1 MADRINRLT
10 RELGLAAAPPPFE
23 TDSKRI
29 CRRVE
34 VILSAEDRE
43 RKYYMKHKIRLAAV
57 LAAAAVALTTT
68 ALAAGPVIGGML
80 QKALGAFT
88 PYAQTQEGI
97 VEKEGIQ
104 VKVLSALTDGLCAKV
119 YLEVTDLT
127 GDRLKNASIS
137 GKLKLTLD
145 GETSWAEGC
154 RVVDYDPETKTALV
168 CLERNSGIFFQNEI
182 NTTVLL
188 SDLQPGRYVVQG
200 QEEVSLEGL
209 TSEPV
214 PSQVLPTGE
223 TVLIPNETERE
234 LTGGISLAAVGFGDD
249 GRFHTLFRLPDEA
262 ILERSWCMAT
272 PRSQAV
278 SDSGDP
284 FWGATVG
291 ESGRSP
297 YSQDGTYDE
306 NTVAFE
312 QDGKKYYDI
321 SYVRRPGGRSL
332 PESLAPITCVYKTEE
347 PVEATWELPVTLRP
361 VETIT
366 SPLCGLIDHN
376 ALKELRLSP
385 LGVVLVSNSTDWT
398 QIGGYPLTVFLS
410 DGSSFHP
417 ESGIH
422 GHQKDGPNMARWEFD
437 RPIEVNDITGVALGC
452 WMIPVENGVA
462 GEGYWLPS
470 LPE

>member
-1 MADRINRLT
+1 MAERSKRLA
-10 RELGLAAAPPPFE
+10 RELGLAAASPPFE
-23 TDSKRI
+23 VDPKRI

-34 VILSAEDRE
+34 AVLSAEERE
-43 RKYYMKHKIRLAAV
+43 RKCYMKHKIRLAAV
-57 LAAAAVALTTT
+57 LVAAAVALTTT

-80 QKALGAFT
+80 QKALGAFA
-88 PYAQTQEGI
+88 PYAQSQEGI

-104 VKVLSALTDGLCAKV
+104 VKVVSALTDDLCAKV

-127 GDRLKNASIS
+127 GDRLKNASIF
-137 GKLKLTLD
+137 GKLKLDLE
-145 GETSWAEGC
+145 GETSWSEGC
-154 RVVDYDPETKTALV
+154 RIVDYDPETKTALV
-168 CLERNSGIFFQNEI
+168 CLERNSGVFFQNEV

-188 SDLQPGRYVVQG
+188 SDLQPGRHVIQG
-200 QEEVSLEGL
+200 QEEISLEGL

-234 LTGGISLAAVGFGDD
+234 LTGGIALAAVGFGGD
-249 GRFHTLFRLPDEA
+249 GRLHTLFRLPDEA

-272 PRSQAV
+272 PRSQVV
-278 SDSGDP
+278 SDRGNP

-297 YSQDGTYDE
+297 HPQDGTYDE
-306 NTVAFE
+306 NTAAFE

-321 SYVRRPGGRSL
+321 SYVRRPGGPEL
-332 PESLAPITCVYKTEE
+332 PEYLAPITCVYKTEE
-347 PVEATWELPVTLRP
+347 PVEATWELPVTLRS
-361 VETIT
+361 VEAVT
-366 SPLCGLIDHN
+366 SPIFGLIDHN
-376 ALKELRLSP
+376 TLKELRLSP
-385 LGVVLVSNSTDWT
+385 LGVVLVSTSTDWT
-398 QIGGYPLTVFLS
+398 QIEGYPLTVFLS
-410 DGSSFHP
+410 DGATFHP
-417 ESGIH
+417 ESGVN
-422 GHQKDGPNMARWEFD
+422 GHQKDGPNMARWVFD

-462 GEGYWLPS
+462 GEGYWLSS

>member
-1 MADRINRLT
+1 MLLDNYRREMDAIGPSDVQMERLLT
-10 RELGLAAAPPPFE
+10 AIREETPARRRAPLCHVLA
-23 TDSKRI
+23 
-29 CRRVE
+29 V
-34 VILSAEDRE
+34 
-43 RKYYMKHKIRLAAV
+43 AAV
-57 LAAAAVALTTT
+57 CAALTIT
-68 ALAAGPVIGGML
+68 ALAAGPVISGML
-80 QKALGAFT
+80 QKALGTFV
-88 PYAQTQEGI
+88 PYAQSQEGI

-104 VKVLSALTDGLCAKV
+104 VKVVSALTDDLCV
-119 YLEVTDLT
+119 QVFLEVTDLT
-127 GDRLKNASIS
+127 GDRLKDAAIT
-137 GKLKLTLD
+137 GKLKLDLE
-145 GETSWAEGC
+145 GETSWSEGC
-154 RVVDYDPETKTALV
+154 RIVDYDPEAKTALV
-168 CLERNSGIFFQNEI
+168 CLERNSGVFLQGEV

-188 SDLQPGRYVVQG
+188 SDLQPGRHVIQG
-200 QEEVSLEGL
+200 QEEISLEGL

-214 PSQVLPTGE
+214 PSQVLPTRE

-234 LTGGISLAAVGFGDD
+234 LTGGIALAAVGFGGD

-272 PRSQAV
+272 PRSQVV
-278 SDSGDP
+278 SDRGDP

-291 ESGRSP
+291 ESGRCP
-297 YSQDGTYDE
+297 HPQDGTYDE
-306 NTVAFE
+306 NTAAFE
-312 QDGKKYYDI
+312 QDGKKYYDV

-398 QIGGYPLTVFLS
+398 QITGYPLTVFLS
-410 DGSSFHP
+410 DGATFHP
-417 ESGIH
+417 ESGVH
-422 GHQKDGPNMARWEFD
+422 GHQKDGPNMARWVFD
-437 RPIEVNDITGVALGC
+437 RPVEVNDIAGVALGC

-462 GEGYWLPS
+462 GEGYWLPE
-470 LPE
+470 LPK